1 MREKDRDGQ
10 FFKKIVPT
18 ESCLREGQVWD
29 DYFGALDWSSPSG
42 GSSRVPAWAL
52 VTIFGTSWISSHT
65 RPKAATWYK
74 FVLVFS
80 FSGFQTRFS
89 TELVISAK
97 NGFKWNDDGKKES
110 KVAPKVRFD
119 VWQHGQAG
127 WGRFLEKN
135 SESHLNWENIRNCK
149 LCAKNCY
156 TVWENLREGAF
167 LPFPHCQDFVV
178 ALPQGRPPTGSHW
191 KKERVIIN
199 LYFGWLSFLAESE
212 MKRESLLNL

>member
-1 MREKDRDGQ
+1 MIIFVLLTD
-10 FFKKIVPT
+10 
-18 ESCLREGQVWD
+18 
-29 DYFGALDWSSPSG
+29 SPSG

-65 RPKAATWYK
+65 RPNAATWYK

-89 TELVISAK
+89 TVLWFLQKMVLNEMMTARKSLK
-97 NGFKWNDDGKKES
+97 LP
-110 KVAPKVRFD
+110 PKVRFD